1 MAPGGSMTFKQ
12 LTVLTGNSVSHL
24 SNVMS
29 CLGSGDVNIRAH
41 CLVDNGDGYCK
52 LRMVVSEPDKAIE
65 ILQSEKY
72 TAVVNDV
79 VLIESDDKPGGLSR
93 LLKLLAKDDIQIDYS
108 YTAASEL
115 PGIAMMV
122 FRFSDNMKAV
132 KILAANGLK
141 LIKSDG

>member
-1 MAPGGSMTFKQ
+1 
-12 LTVLTGNSVSHL
+12 
-24 SNVMS
+24 
-29 CLGSGDVNIRAH
+29 
-41 CLVDNGDGYCK
+41 
-52 LRMVVSEPDKAIE
+52 MVVSEPDKAIE

-93 LLKLLAKDDIQIDYS
+93 LLKLLAKNDIQIDYS